1 MKWVLLLCCQDHCGV
16 EEETWE
22 KQLKAQQLRDNW
34 ERRRPT
40 AAETDGE
47 GMFFPLAPVDNAH
60 FSSATGENPIHIHVE
75 RIT

>member
-1 MKWVLLLCCQDHCGV
+1 MGFAVCCQDHCGV
-16 EEETWE
+16 EEETWRE
-22 KQLKAQQLRDNW
+22 TTQSPAAPRQT
-34 ERRRPT
+34 ERGEDPQ

-47 GMFFPLAPVDNAH
+47 GMFFPLAPVDTAH